1 MKTGSELENRAN
13 SKFLKRSSAVSGK
26 KCVDFVKGR
35 RERCKKKR
43 GQKVNHEN
51 HFYPI
56 IFKDSIVVHR
66 RRGIWSDQSE
76 TLLPFSPNQL
86 AFSNRVSWVL
96 FPAGDVFL
104 VVEVHFCHLWWLYVG
119 RHMGPLPGD
128 SGPNISYFGI
138 ILSYWP
144 HNLHSYFCANKFLN
158 LKSQK
163 FWPHFKI

>member
-1 MKTGSELENRAN
+1 MCRFCQRQK
-13 SKFLKRSSAVSGK
+13 SKMQ
-26 KCVDFVKGR
+26 
-35 RERCKKKR
+35 KKR
-43 GQKVNHEN
+43 GKKVNREN

-56 IFKDSIVVHR
+56 FFKDSIVVHR

-76 TLLPFSPNQL
+76 TLLTFSPNWL

-96 FPAGDVFL
+96 FPAGDGFL

-144 HNLHSYFCANKFLN
+144 HNLHSYFCANKILN
-158 LKSQK
+158 LKSQT
-163 FWPHFKI
+163 FWPHFKIWDQNVWPNKFWSTICFVSGGWFFCW